1 MGVEKAPFFVGCR
14 AWTRTKIPS
23 SRGMCPTIRRP
34 GKIDIN
40 YTTERDQLKV
50 GEWLFITVF
59 TPYLDFDSI
68 LVLSKYRGQNT
79 RQVQKRHRGRAPEE
93 GTFVF
98 RYPKLHQYSEIDHRL
113 LVKRH
118 RTLGRAG
125 RKT

>member
-1 MGVEKAPFFVGCR
+1 MGVEKSAFFVGCR

-50 GEWLFITVF
+50 GERLFITVF
-59 TPYLDFDSI
+59 TPYLDFDSM
-68 LVLSKYRGQNT
+68 LVLSKYRGPNT
-79 RQVQKRHRGRAPEE
+79 RQVQKRHRNRASEE

-98 RYPKLHQYSEIDHRL
+98 GHTKFDKCSEIDHRL

-118 RTLGRAG
+118 RTLG
-125 RKT
+125 